1 MMAKMPNFN
10 RMPVVDNIT
19 EGLNKEISE
28 LKSKLEQAERDYYS
42 LIEKTNQNLKD
53 LFDNSNDLIT
63 IFKPTG
69 EIRFAN
75 AVVKNKL
82 GYTEDE
88 ILDLK
93 FIEVVHEDH
102 RRNALQNILK
112 ITAGSLMERFETV
125 LISKSGKNIYVT
137 GKLTSIFENNEP
149 VEYRCVFYDIS
160 ERIRAESAQ
169 SLYYQI
175 ANITI
180 TENDL
185 ANLYQNIYSQLSQ
198 MLMVKNFNIS
208 LKSKGSYKTIFKI
221 NEHDQKIKGDIEIAL
236 MDYTFDR
243 KRSLIV
249 YEEGIQKI
257 EAQSKKKFKDP
268 IPKIWLGVIIY
279 VDSRPQGIMS
289 VCNYNDQSAFNNKD
303 LELLDFISG
312 QISLAMERKEKEDK
326 IENQAATLG
335 AIFDSSTHQIW
346 SVDRNLKFTSFNH
359 NYAEAFKTYFGVEPQ
374 IGVSLHEIKNE
385 PFTDEFKKFWDDKY
399 KEAFQGKFVNFQIST
414 VNNAGKIIWREVFLN
429 PIFLPNGRIEE
440 LSIIANDIS
449 DKKESESALIS
460 SEEKFRTIFES
471 FQDIY
476 FRCTMDGFITM
487 ISPSVQELLKYDP
500 ATILGD
506 NVMKYLRTKQPLEQ
520 IMEKLFEEKRLRDI
534 EGVVR
539 DAKGNKVNFLCNIR
553 LIQKEDG
560 ITEIEGVGRDIS
572 KLKETTKE
580 LERAKDVAERSLK
593 IKERFLA
600 NMSHEIRTPMNGII
614 GMLDLISSTQLD
626 KEQSEY
632 IKTINKSSQTLLNIL
647 NDILDLSKI
656 EAGKMELR
664 QDPFQLVKTIEKV
677 YDLFSQQ
684 ALLSDNVLYYHIDE
698 KIPDWIVSDETRL
711 IQVLSNLTSNAI
723 KFSRKKG
730 NINISLRLI
739 KSVRKEHTF
748 KVTIKDSGIGIS
760 ENDQKTLFQNFHQI
774 DNSTTKNFGGTGL
787 GLAISKELA
796 KSMNGD
802 IGVVSTPGLGS
813 TFWFTFK
820 AKEIASKKVQL
831 TQTDPSFTKQFVNKA
846 PRVLLV
852 DDNDVNRKVAKGILE
867 KSGCEIIEAIDG
879 YQAIRLAK
887 KGDYDLI
894 FMDIQMPKMSGVK
907 ATQKIKALKLKDP
920 PPIIAMTAYSMEED
934 RQKFLDSG
942 LDDYLAKP
950 IKADVLINKV
960 KSWLEFE
967 PNQITVEPISEQSK
981 ALVINQNTIN
991 QLAKF
996 GGYELIETTLV
1007 DFEEEAEMLV
1017 KNTKKF
1023 LKKKD
1028 YKAMKG
1034 ELHTLK
1040 GNAGTLGIEK
1050 LSKQA
1055 ASIEKLLK
1063 ANKFDNLK
1071 KEVTKLTALFEE
1083 FKESSQNM
1091 LITNE

>member
-1 MMAKMPNFN
+1 
-10 RMPVVDNIT
+10 
-19 EGLNKEISE
+19 
-28 LKSKLEQAERDYYS
+28 
-42 LIEKTNQNLKD
+42 
-53 LFDNSNDLIT
+53 
-63 IFKPTG
+63 
-69 EIRFAN
+69 
-75 AVVKNKL
+75 
-82 GYTEDE
+82 
-88 ILDLK
+88 
-93 FIEVVHEDH
+93 
-102 RRNALQNILK
+102 
-112 ITAGSLMERFETV
+112 
-125 LISKSGKNIYVT
+125 
-137 GKLTSIFENNEP
+137 
-149 VEYRCVFYDIS
+149 
-160 ERIRAESAQ
+160 
-169 SLYYQI
+169 
-175 ANITI
+175 
-180 TENDL
+180 
-185 ANLYQNIYSQLSQ
+185 
-198 MLMVKNFNIS
+198 
-208 LKSKGSYKTIFKI
+208 
-221 NEHDQKIKGDIEIAL
+221 
-236 MDYTFDR
+236 
-243 KRSLIV
+243 
-249 YEEGIQKI
+249 
-257 EAQSKKKFKDP
+257 
-268 IPKIWLGVIIY
+268 
-279 VDSRPQGIMS
+279 
-289 VCNYNDQSAFNNKD
+289 
-303 LELLDFISG
+303 
-312 QISLAMERKEKEDK
+312 
-326 IENQAATLG
+326 
-335 AIFDSSTHQIW
+335 
-346 SVDRNLKFTSFNH
+346 
-359 NYAEAFKTYFGVEPQ
+359 
-374 IGVSLHEIKNE
+374 
-385 PFTDEFKKFWDDKY
+385 
-399 KEAFQGKFVNFQIST
+399 
-414 VNNAGKIIWREVFLN
+414 
-429 PIFLPNGRIEE
+429 
-440 LSIIANDIS
+440 
-449 DKKESESALIS
+449 
-460 SEEKFRTIFES
+460 
-471 FQDIY
+471 
-476 FRCTMDGFITM
+476 MDGFITM

-553 LIQKEDG
+553 LIQKKDG